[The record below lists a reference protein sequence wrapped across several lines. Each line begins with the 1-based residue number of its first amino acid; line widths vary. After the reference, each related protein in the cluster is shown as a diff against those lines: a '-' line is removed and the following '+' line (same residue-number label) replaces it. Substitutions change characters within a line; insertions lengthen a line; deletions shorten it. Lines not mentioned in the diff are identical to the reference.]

1 MGVPECSNYYGDLEF
16 QPEELVKAG
25 VDPEAVGLK
34 VNSAARTRTKS
45 SSKSSNR
52 VSNTFTEIQLPPDD
66 DYDFDLGLR
75 SFNTE
80 EDLRPSLIND
90 NRVLVPAKP
99 LPSRFRPRPPTE
111 ATTTTT
117 TTTKDLEIIEI
128 KDDAVDSDRPKP
140 AV

>member
-1 MGVPECSNYYGDLEF
+1 MHCSSATSISFSLLSFITLCTHLIISGDLEF

-75 SFNTE
+75 SFNTD
-80 EDLRPSLIND
+80 EDLRSSLIND

-99 LPSRFRPRPPTE
+99 LPSRFR
-111 ATTTTT
+111 
-117 TTTKDLEIIEI
+117 
-128 KDDAVDSDRPKP
+128 
-140 AV
+140 